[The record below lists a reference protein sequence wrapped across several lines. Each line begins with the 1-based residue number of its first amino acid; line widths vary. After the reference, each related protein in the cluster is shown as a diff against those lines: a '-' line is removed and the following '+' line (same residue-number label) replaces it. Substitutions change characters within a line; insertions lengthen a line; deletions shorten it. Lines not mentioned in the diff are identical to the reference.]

1 MLNNQ
6 ISGAFHRWVE
16 MSTEAKEMRVKIQR
30 ALGKMMKRA
39 MAAAF
44 DRWLEQAS
52 EGIRLRGA
60 LARAVQ
66 KMAKRAAA
74 GQGLTLVHFSS
85 QPEPFLIQNTP

>member
-1 MLNNQ
+1 
-6 ISGAFHRWVE
+6 
-16 MSTEAKEMRVKIQR
+16 
-30 ALGKMMKRA
+30 MMKRA

-74 GQGLTLVHFSS
+74 GAFARWAAGAYTRPLLSS
-85 QPEPFLIQNTP
+85 N